1 MGSTPRLVVGLGN
14 PGRQYTGT
22 RHNAGFW
29 VIDCLSALWK
39 APLSLGKWQADEA
52 RASPPGLGDVI
63 LLKPRTFM
71 NESGKS
77 VAPLGRFY
85 KLAPSDVIVV
95 HDDLDLLPGR
105 IQVKRGGSDGGHNG
119 IRSIVRE
126 WGEKDFHRVRV
137 GVGRPA
143 PGGDVVGYV
152 LTRPSEREWKKI
164 EEAVIRSTDA
174 VEKLLREGLEAAQQ
188 AFNRKAGE
196 PPPGGPAEC

>member
-14 PGRQYTGT
+14 PGRQYSAT

-29 VIDCLSALWK
+29 VIDCLSALWR
-39 APLSLGKWQADEA
+39 APFSPGQWRAEEA

-77 VAPLGRFY
+77 VAPLVRFY
-85 KLAPSDVIVV
+85 KLAPEDVIVI
-95 HDDLDLLPGR
+95 HDDLDLPPGR

-119 IRSIVRE
+119 IKSIVSE
-126 WGEKDFHRVRV
+126 WGEKDFYRVRV

-143 PGGDVVGYV
+143 RGADVVGYV
-152 LTRPSEREWKKI
+152 LARPSEREWKKI

-174 VEKLLREGLEAAQQ
+174 VEKLLREGLDAAQQ
-188 AFNRKAGE
+188 AFNRKAGGSAS
-196 PPPGGPAEC
+196 GGPAEC